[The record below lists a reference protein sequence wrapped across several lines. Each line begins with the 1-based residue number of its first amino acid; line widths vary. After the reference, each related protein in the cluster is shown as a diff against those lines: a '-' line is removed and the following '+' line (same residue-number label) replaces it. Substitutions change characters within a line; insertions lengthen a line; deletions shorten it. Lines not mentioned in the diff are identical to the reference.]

1 MSSPFATH
9 EVLNQSPPF
18 ENVNLFSTD
27 RALMEAVRREG
38 GGAAAERLTAFGALC
53 GSAEAFERGR
63 LANEHTPRLKP
74 FDTKGH
80 RLDVVEFHPAY
91 HDCMSMSF
99 AEGLHCSAWEH
110 VAGPG
115 SDPSHPR
122 LRLDSGAGGEG
133 SDPAFK
139 PAPGANVARSA
150 GCYMAIQMEAGHQCP
165 ITMTNAS
172 VPTLLIQPEIAAQW
186 VPKILSRTY
195 DKSFRLAAAK
205 SGVTIGMGMTEK
217 QGGTDVRANTTR
229 AEPAGSG
236 GPGEEY
242 VLTGHKWFMS
252 APMCDAFLMLAQA
265 PKGLSCFLVPR
276 FLPDGSVNA
285 LHFQRL
291 KEKLGNRSN
300 ASSEVEL
307 HAAHGW
313 LIGEEGRGV
322 PNIIEMVTGTR
333 LDCAVAS
340 AGLMRVMLANAIH
353 HCRHRTVFQR
363 KLVDQPLMGQV
374 LADLALDAEAA
385 TALAFRLARSFD
397 RASDAHAG
405 AWRRLMTPVT
415 KYWICKIAPA
425 FGYEAME
432 CLGGNGYVEEGL
444 AARIYREMPLNAIW
458 EGSGNVMA
466 LDLLRVLQRE
476 PETVEIV
483 LEDLGAA
490 AGGDDRLKAQ
500 LDRVRGILHEPRLIE
515 RRGRVLAEGLATL
528 AAGSIL
534 RAHAPS
540 FVADAF
546 LATRLSGSPRQTY
559 GQGLE
564 AADTAAIVERAFPG

>member
-1 MSSPFATH
+1 MSSVFATH

-18 ENVNLFSTD
+18 QDINLFGTD
-27 RALMEAVRREG
+27 RALMEAVNREG
-38 GGAAAERLTAFGALC
+38 GGSAVMRLEAFGAAC
-53 GSAEAFERGR
+53 GSAAAFERGR
-63 LANEHTPRLKP
+63 LANEYPPRLRT

-91 HDCMSMSF
+91 HECMAMSV

-110 VAGPG
+110 LAQ
-115 SDPSHPR
+115 
-122 LRLDSGAGGEG
+122 SGA
-133 SDPAFK
+133 K
-139 PAPGANVARSA
+139 PAPNAALGANVVRSA

-165 ITMTNAS
+165 ITMTNAA
-172 VPTLLIQPEIAAQW
+172 VPTLLLQPEIASEW
-186 VPKILSRTY
+186 VPRLLTRDY
-195 DKSFRLAAAK
+195 DKSFKPASAK
-205 SGVTIGMGMTEK
+205 RGVTIGMGMTEK

-229 AEPAGSG
+229 AEPAAG
-236 GPGEEY
+236 GPGAEY
-242 VLTGHKWFMS
+242 IVTGHKWFMS
-252 APMCDAFLMLAQA
+252 APMCDAFLVLAQA
-265 PKGLSCFLVPR
+265 PGGLSCFLVPR

-285 LHFQRL
+285 LFLQRL
-291 KEKLGNRSN
+291 KDKLGNRSN
-300 ASSEVEL
+300 ASSEVEFQG
-307 HAAHGW
+307 AHGW

-363 KLVDQPLMGQV
+363 KLVDQPLMSGV
-374 LADLALDAEAA
+374 LADLALEVEAA
-385 TALAFRLARSFD
+385 TALAFRLARTFD
-397 RASDAHAG
+397 RASDPHAA

-415 KYWICKIAPA
+415 KYWVCKMAPA

-444 AARIYREMPLNAIW
+444 AARVYREMPLNAIW

-476 PETVEIV
+476 PETAAVV
-483 LEDLGAA
+483 MEDLATAA
-490 AGGDDRLKAQ
+490 AGDSHLKAQ
-500 LDRVRGILHEPRLIE
+500 LERVQRMLHEPRFLD
-515 RRGRVLAEGLATL
+515 RRGRMLTESLAML
-528 AAGSIL
+528 AAGTIL
-534 RAHAPS
+534 RAHAPA

-559 GQGLE
+559 GQGLD
-564 AADTAAIVERAFPG
+564 AVDTQAIVERAFPG